1 MRSRFSSQEL
11 PLSGLRSP
19 KLVRAH
25 DYWRDKRGS
34 RAMPSRADL
43 HPEEMAEILGSIMLL
58 DVSYDPL
65 DFRYTLF
72 GSEIAEQYGDDC
84 TGKSV
89 REIQPEGFNDL
100 VWNIYED
107 ALAVAGPIVHRI
119 AFETKTRRV
128 HFERLALPLSGD
140 GSRID
145 KFLSVSE
152 YQKEFWQRVEDEI
165 GAQAAV
171 A

>member
-1 MRSRFSSQEL
+1 MQSRFSSREL

-25 DYWRDKRGS
+25 DYWQDKRGS
-34 RAMPSRADL
+34 RAMPSRTDL
-43 HPEEMAEILGSIMLL
+43 HPEEMTEILGSIILL

-65 DFRYTLF
+65 DFRYALF
-72 GSEIAEQYGDDC
+72 GSEIAEQYGYDC
-84 TGKSV
+84 TGQSV
-89 REIQPEGFNDL
+89 REIQPEGFNRL
-100 VWNIYED
+100 IWNICED

-119 AFETKTRRV
+119 AFETETRRV

-145 KFLSVSE
+145 KFFSVSE

-165 GAQAAV
+165 GAPAAV